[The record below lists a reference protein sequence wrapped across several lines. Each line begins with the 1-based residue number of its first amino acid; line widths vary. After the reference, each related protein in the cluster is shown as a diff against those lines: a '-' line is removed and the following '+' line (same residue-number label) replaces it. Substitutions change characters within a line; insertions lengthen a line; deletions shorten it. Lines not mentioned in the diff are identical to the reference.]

1 MYDPYHPLNHNV
13 EYKNQLMVQY
23 LHLIILV
30 NVTDKVDDV
39 LEYSNHQ
46 LKLHQLLVWLL
57 YIYIVLL

>member
-46 LKLHQLLVWLL
+46 LKLHQLLV
-57 YIYIVLL
+57 